1 MFGTDLTT
9 DYDAATRL
17 GLSPR
22 AAYEAGLAGAL
33 CDEMTKTRLREVGD
47 SHDWQVP

>member
-1 MFGTDLTT
+1 MFGTDLSA
-9 DYDAATRL
+9 DYDAAARL

-33 CDEMTKTRLREVGD
+33 CDEMTKSGLRAIGD
-47 SHDWQVP
+47 AHDWQVP